1 MVVYFPAPV
10 SGNALR
16 NILYRFRLKGKLGK
30 NARLGFGLWIY
41 NDAKVEIG
49 NYFVTGPHVIINS
62 GGSFGIVIGNNVSVA
77 NGVVIRSASHNYFS
91 TDEPIQKQGHIAK
104 ILLPNNAILNL
115 NQLQLHANQLLTA
128 KKDAVMILTKV
139 FAWKTLLRKHA
150 GQIMASGAK
159 VLTVQFLNAN

>member
-77 NGVVIRSASHNYFS
+77 NGVVIRSASHNYS
-91 TDEPIQKQGHIAK
+91 S
-104 ILLPNNAILNL
+104 
-115 NQLQLHANQLLTA
+115 
-128 KKDAVMILTKV
+128 
-139 FAWKTLLRKHA
+139 RC
-150 GQIMASGAK
+150 
-159 VLTVQFLNAN
+159 